1 MRIIDASF
9 TRSVTEIG
17 QRKQISLPEA
27 CFIGRSNV
35 GKSSLLNTLAAR
47 KIARTG
53 GTPGVTRLINLY
65 TIVWERGGR
74 RGSALFSDFP
84 GFGYSKVSKDLY
96 EGWQAMVEG
105 YMARNEWVRRVLW
118 VFDIR
123 RTFDRLDMM
132 LLDWLRANRLEFS
145 LVLTKADKE
154 GRGASLQKKHAFQ
167 AMLGREDV
175 FVFSSR
181 DGYGR
186 SELLLHIG
194 LSLTDKSTY

>member
-1 MRIIDASF
+1 MRIIDATF

-17 QRKQISLPEA
+17 QRRQIGLPEV

-35 GKSSLLNTLAAR
+35 GKSSLLNTLTGR

-65 TIVWERGGR
+65 TIVWESGGR

-84 GFGYSKVSKDLY
+84 GFGYSKVSQGVY
-96 EGWQAMVEG
+96 EGWQAMVEN
-105 YMARNEWVRRVLW
+105 YMARNEWVKRALW
-118 VFDIR
+118 VFDTR
-123 RTFDRLDMM
+123 RTFDRLDVM
-132 LLDWLRANRLEFS
+132 LLDWLRESRLEFS

-154 GRGASLQKKHAFQ
+154 GRGASLQKKKAFQ

-175 FVFSSR
+175 FLFSSK
-181 DGYGR
+181 DGYGK
-186 SELLLHIG
+186 SELLGHIG
-194 LSLTDKSTY
+194 LSLG